1 MWKIKMKAI
10 LIKEKC
16 YKAISEDWPEG
27 TTDAQKKD
35 MKEMAHSEIMIRL
48 ADDVARQVVSHS
60 EPKAL

>member
-16 YKAISEDWPEG
+16 YKAISEDWPAG
-27 TTDAQKKD
+27 TTEPQKWD

-48 ADDVARQVVSHS
+48 ADDVAKQVVLLI
-60 EPKAL
+60 KA